1 MLLNATQMFEKR
13 RILGELLCQ
22 TRKQRGLTLRDAAK
36 HLGKS
41 YTWVSNTEK
50 AQRNLNVVELWIIC
64 KAYEIG
70 FTELVEQVMS
80 YPTSKE
86 GSHAQS

>member
-1 MLLNATQMFEKR
+1 MLLSPMQMSVKR

-22 TRKQRGLTLRDAAK
+22 ARKQRGLTLRDAAK

-50 AQRNLNVVELWIIC
+50 AQRNLNALELWLIC
-64 KAYEIG
+64 QSYEIG
-70 FTELVEQVMS
+70 FAELVEAVMTYRS
-80 YPTSKE
+80 QE
-86 GSHAQS
+86 NAHA